1 MLIPDS
7 FINVQRGKMCSS
19 IFLSYL
25 TFSEDFS
32 YILNSILL
40 EEFCFLKCHRKK
52 PFYQRANNI
61 IHSIKL
67 TYLLKY
73 LSSTLSFINNW
84 RLTGRLTIYDNMIE
98 VDFLGEEL

>member
-40 EEFCFLKCHRKK
+40 EEFCFLKCNRKK